1 MTVKQAKNRG
11 IIFIVFLLCLLSAHF
26 SFSISSIQISIE
38 QLLMVQ
44 PTGSDKLLSQPSD
57 NISSSDFLKT
67 LKLKELKIEIDLAAT
82 PVKFKIDLS
91 QIDLPQP
98 YNKITELNIT
108 CPELQSENNTITC
121 RKGRIT
127 FKGLFNSAITSSTFS
142 FTYNALSSDLNFSL
156 DNIKIAK
163 GSIAIK
169 LQIKE
174 QKWQSDIS
182 VSRVNFKY
190 LKPYV
195 QYYLFDNT
203 TNNPELIDN
212 TKAVISFTANMSGLL
227 GSQINNTRS
236 WLQSAHLRGHLDAVQ
251 YLYDENMADNL
262 SLKVQADLLQKSKK
276 SSPGMP
282 SDNYQ
287 LAVNINKIT
296 GEILHNDIYFAP
308 NGNEKIS
315 AQLTYYTKDQLI
327 DFSQFA
333 ITSKDVLEIKSKG
346 NISLKQAFI
355 LKNLDAQINFI
366 DLAIF
371 NRMYLTNI
379 LSDTDY
385 EGFEIEGGFKGIV
398 KKNRDK
404 IKFFAQFKNVSTA
417 LEEQFSLI
425 DLTGDVHWNNY
436 KQTTI
441 PVPQSQLSWHEL
453 TLNQLPLSRVKLN
466 FKTHH
471 DFLKLDKEVDI
482 PLFDGALHINSFKI
496 AQMLA
501 QLPDSYKLKTQN
513 KQDNGFTLTIDAFLK
528 PVSLKLLSR
537 HFNWPLLDGTLS
549 AVIPSTTYNEKYLKV
564 GGAMML
570 QVFDG
575 TIIVKD
581 LEILEP
587 LKSYAQLSANIDLNN
602 LNLQSLTKT
611 YNFGE
616 IQGRVEG
623 RLSQLEL
630 SAWQPVAFNAY
641 IRTPENDRSSHKIS
655 QRAIDNLSSLGGTS
669 GLLSRSFL
677 SFFETF
683 RYDKIGLSC
692 RLKNNTCLM
701 SGVEEKGNGYYIVK
715 GGGIPRIDV
724 MGFQKHVNWQVLTS
738 RLKAIQHANEAVIQ

>member
-1 MTVKQAKNRG
+1 MTVKQAKSG
-11 IIFIVFLLCLLSAHF
+11 WIIFIVFLLCLLPAHF

-38 QLLMVQ
+38 QLSMDQL
-44 PTGSDKLLSQPSD
+44 TGSDKLSQPSD
-57 NISSSDFLKT
+57 NISTSDFLKT
-67 LKLKELKIEIDLAAT
+67 FNLKELKIEIDLAAK

-98 YNKITELNIT
+98 YNKITDLNIT
-108 CPELQSENNTITC
+108 CPDLQSDNNTITC

-182 VSRVNFKY
+182 VSRVNFKF

-236 WLQSAHLRGHLDAVQ
+236 WLQSAHLRGHLEAVQ

-262 SLKVQADLLQKSKK
+262 ALTVQADLLQKSKK
-276 SSPGMP
+276 SSTGMP
-282 SDNYQ
+282 SENYQ

-296 GEILHNDIYFAP
+296 GEILHNDIYIMP
-308 NGNEKIS
+308 TGNETIS
-315 AQLTYYTKDQLI
+315 AQLTYYTKDQSI

-355 LKNLDAQINFI
+355 LNNLDAQINFI
-366 DLAIF
+366 DLAQF

-385 EGFEIEGGFKGIV
+385 EGLEVEGAFKGIV

-404 IKFFAQFKNVSTA
+404 IKLSAQFKNISTA
-417 LEEQFSLI
+417 FDEQFSLI
-425 DLTGDVHWNNY
+425 DLNGDVYWNNY
-436 KQTTI
+436 KQTTV
-441 PVPQSQLSWHEL
+441 PVSQSQISWHEL

-466 FKTHH
+466 FITHH
-471 DFLKLDKEVDI
+471 DFLKLNKEVDI
-482 PLFDGALHINSFKI
+482 PLFDGALHINSFEI
-496 AQMLA
+496 AQMLE

-513 KQDNGFTLTIDAFLK
+513 EKNNAFTLTIDGFLK
-528 PVSLKLLSR
+528 PLSLELLSR

-616 IQGRVEG
+616 IQGRIEG
-623 RLSQLEL
+623 KLSQLEL
-630 SAWQPVAFNAY
+630 SAWQPIAFNAY
-641 IRTPENDRSSHKIS
+641 IRTPENDKSSHKIS

-677 SFFETF
+677 RFFETF
-683 RYDKIGLSC
+683 RYNKIGLSC
-692 RLKNNTCLM
+692 RLKNNICRM
-701 SGVEEKGNGYYIVK
+701 SGVEAKGDGYYIVK

-724 MGFQKHVNWQVLTS
+724 MGFQKQVNWQVLTS

>member
-11 IIFIVFLLCLLSAHF
+11 IIFIVFLFCLLSAHL

-38 QLLMVQ
+38 QLLMDQ
-44 PTGSDKLLSQPSD
+44 LTDSDKLSQPSD
-57 NISSSDFLKT
+57 NISTSDFLKT
-67 LKLKELKIEIDLAAT
+67 LKLQELKIEIDLAAT

-108 CPELQSENNTITC
+108 CPDLQSEINTITC

-127 FKGLFNSAITSSTFS
+127 FKGLFNSGITSSTFS

-182 VSRVNFKY
+182 VSAVNFKY

-212 TKAVISFTANMSGLL
+212 TKAVLSFTANMSGLL

-236 WLQSAHLRGHLDAVQ
+236 WLQTVHLRGHLEAVQ

-262 SLKVQADLLQKSKK
+262 AFKVQADLIQKSKK

-282 SDNYQ
+282 SENYQ

-296 GEILHNDIYFAP
+296 GEILHNDIYIMP
-308 NGNEKIS
+308 NGNETIS
-315 AQLTYYTKDQLI
+315 AQLTYYTKDQSI

-355 LKNLDAQINFI
+355 LNNLDAQINFI
-366 DLAIF
+366 DLAQF

-385 EGFEIEGGFKGIV
+385 EGLELEGAFKGIV

-404 IKFFAQFKNVSTA
+404 IKLSAQFKNISTA
-417 LEEQFSLI
+417 FDEQFSLI
-425 DLTGDVHWNNY
+425 DLNGDVYWNNY
-436 KQTTI
+436 KQTTV
-441 PVPQSQLSWHEL
+441 PVSQSQLSWHEL

-466 FKTHH
+466 FITHH
-471 DFLKLDKEVDI
+471 DFLKLNKEVDI
-482 PLFDGALHINSFKI
+482 PLFDGALHINSFEI
-496 AQMLA
+496 AQMLE

-513 KQDNGFTLTIDAFLK
+513 EKNNAFTLTIDGFLK
-528 PVSLKLLSR
+528 PLSLELLSR

-616 IQGRVEG
+616 IQGRIEG
-623 RLSQLEL
+623 KLSQLEL
-630 SAWQPVAFNAY
+630 SAWQPIAFNAY
-641 IRTPENDRSSHKIS
+641 IRTPENDKSSHKIS

-683 RYDKIGLSC
+683 RYNKIGISC
-692 RLKNNTCLM
+692 KLKNNICRM
-701 SGVEEKGNGYYIVK
+701 SGVEEKGDGYYIVK

-724 MGFQKHVNWQVLTS
+724 MGFQKQVNWQVLTS